1 MDSTQAFARKLFVTQ
16 RRKYQLWSII
26 LIALLIVVCFLS
38 IKLGALSFSLDSIF
52 DKNNALVEQVVLQ
65 LRLPRLVASAVVG
78 AGLAVS
84 GVMMQGLF
92 RNPLADPALLGMTS
106 GASLFAIIFLLVTE
120 NVIQTSFV
128 ATWGMGISAFVGSL
142 VITLMTYLLSVTKG
156 RSNLGILV
164 LAGVAINALCGALI
178 GVMTYLSDDGILRN
192 ITFWSMGSFANISWG
207 QVVFLLASVFV
218 AILFMRNISKYLNAM
233 ISGEEYARM
242 LGINIQQYKFKS
254 IVIIALLVG
263 ASTAVAGPIA
273 FIGLVVPHIMR
284 FLIGNEHKYLMFF
297 SAIFGAL
304 LLTVADVLSRM
315 ILSPAELPIGL
326 MTALI
331 GAPYFVY
338 LLFSK
343 KVQNGGN

>member
-38 IKLGALSFSLDSIF
+38 IKLGALSFNLDSIF
-52 DKNNALVEQVVLQ
+52 DKNNTLVEQVVLQ

-106 GASLFAIIFLLVTE
+106 GASLFAIIFLLATE
-120 NVIQTSFV
+120 NIIQTSFI

-142 VITLMTYLLSVTKG
+142 VITFITYLLSVTKG

-192 ITFWSMGSFANISWG
+192 ITFWQMGSFANITLG
-207 QVVFLLASVFV
+207 QVVFLLVSVFV

-304 LLTVADVLSRM
+304 LLTVADILSRM